1 MEELLK
7 KLMELNKEA
16 EELDKSVTEFLE
28 SRNGRIEGVEDFIKM
43 NAFRAQL
50 ARIEADRAVIY
61 QNYNKA
67 KELLGWKR

>member
-1 MEELLK
+1 MEEILQ
-7 KLMELNKEA
+7 KLMELDKEA

-43 NAFRAQL
+43 KTFKSQL
-50 ARIEADRAVIY
+50 ARIEADRETIH
-61 QNYNKA
+61 QNYNRT